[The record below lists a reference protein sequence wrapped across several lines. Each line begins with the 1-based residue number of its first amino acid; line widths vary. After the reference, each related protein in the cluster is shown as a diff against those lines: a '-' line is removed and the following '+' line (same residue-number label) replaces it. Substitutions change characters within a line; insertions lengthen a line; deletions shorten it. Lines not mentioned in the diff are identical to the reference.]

1 MMVMVM
7 MVMEMMVIMEMVVM
21 EIMEMMVMEMMLMM
35 EMMVMET
42 PTRVATASE
51 ASTWFPPPSTLAPLS
66 HALMAILTTTMMM
79 IQLLIITCT
88 DLMPKTIWHY
98 QMIMRGLEG

>member
-7 MVMEMMVIMEMVVM
+7 
-21 EIMEMMVMEMMLMM
+21 MEMMVMEMMV
-35 EMMVMET
+35 MVMET

-79 IQLLIITCT
+79 IQLLIIACT
-88 DLMPKTIWHY
+88 DLMPKTFWHY

>member
-1 MMVMVM
+1 MMVMEI
-7 MVMEMMVIMEMVVM
+7 MVMEMMV
-21 EIMEMMVMEMMLMM
+21 IMEMMVMEMMLMM

-79 IQLLIITCT
+79 MIQLLIIACT
-88 DLMPKTIWHY
+88 DLMPKTFWHY

>member
-7 MVMEMMVIMEMVVM
+7 MVLEMMVIMEMMVMVVM
-21 EIMEMMVMEMMLMM
+21 EMMEMMVMEMMLMM
-35 EMMVMET
+35 VMEI

-51 ASTWFPPPSTLAPLS
+51 APTWFPPPSTLAPLS

-79 IQLLIITCT
+79 IQLLIIACT
-88 DLMPKTIWHY
+88 DLMPKTFIK
-98 QMIMRGLEG
+98 

>member
-1 MMVMVM
+1 MVMVM

-88 DLMPKTIWHY
+88 DLMPKTFWHY

>member
-1 MMVMVM
+1 MVLTVFLMMVMVM
-7 MVMEMMVIMEMVVM
+7 V
-21 EIMEMMVMEMMLMM
+21 MM

-42 PTRVATASE
+42 PSRVATASE

-66 HALMAILTTTMMM
+66 HALMAILTTTTMM

-88 DLMPKTIWHY
+88 DLMPNTFWHY